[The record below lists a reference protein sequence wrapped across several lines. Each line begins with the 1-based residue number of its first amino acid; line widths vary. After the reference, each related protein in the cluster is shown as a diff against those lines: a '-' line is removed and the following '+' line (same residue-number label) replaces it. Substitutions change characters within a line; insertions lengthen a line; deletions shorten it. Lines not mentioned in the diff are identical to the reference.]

1 MRLKSGGTS
10 PGAQHCKLCGT
21 PLSNEYYRIRGR
33 PACSGC
39 AALAQNGL
47 PATNRAAFERAFLF
61 GSGAAIVGLIAF
73 IALTLATGT
82 DQYAIF
88 VALVVGYLIAK
99 AMKFGSGGL
108 GGRSYQVAA
117 VLLTYLSIAFAQGL
131 NRGLGSLEQVST
143 SQVFWGLLLGIAF
156 PFSEFGVHGIVSL
169 VTLFAGLVIAWR
181 GVAAKPVK
189 VDGPF
194 RFESTAG

>member
-1 MRLKSGGTS
+1 MRLESRGTS
-10 PGAQHCKLCGT
+10 PSGAQHCKLCGR
-21 PLSNEYYRIRGR
+21 PLSNEYYRVRGR
-33 PACSGC
+33 AACSGC

-47 PATNRAAFERAFLF
+47 PALHFKRAFLF

-73 IALTLATGT
+73 VALTLVTGT

-108 GGRSYQVAA
+108 GGHSHQVAA

-131 NRGLGSLEQVST
+131 NRGLGSLEQIST

-156 PFSEFGVHGIVSL
+156 PFSEFGVHGMVSL

-181 GVAAKPVK
+181 GVAAKPLK

-194 RFESTAG
+194 RFESAAG

>member
-1 MRLKSGGTS
+1 MRLESRGTS
-10 PGAQHCKLCGT
+10 PSGAQHCKLCGR
-21 PLSNEYYRIRGR
+21 PLSNEYYRVRGR
-33 PACSGC
+33 AACSGC

-47 PATNRAAFERAFLF
+47 PALHFKRAFLF
-61 GSGAAIVGLIAF
+61 
-73 IALTLATGT
+73 GT

-108 GGRSYQVAA
+108 GGHSHQVAA

-131 NRGLGSLEQVST
+131 NRGLGSLEQIST

-156 PFSEFGVHGIVSL
+156 PFSEFGVHGMVSL

-181 GVAAKPVK
+181 GVAAKPLK

-194 RFESTAG
+194 RFESAAG